1 MAYLYFT
8 ITYVNILILYHVGLV
23 EIFRMIG
30 HSLLSKNAKI
40 IKIGFE
46 WICGKNTFL
55 GLLTS
60 IIPKSTGFPLR
71 TFFGEH

>member
-8 ITYVNILILYHVGLV
+8 ITYVNILILYHVSLV

-30 HSLLSKNAKI
+30 HSLLSKNVKI

-46 WICGKNTFL
+46 
-55 GLLTS
+55 
-60 IIPKSTGFPLR
+60 
-71 TFFGEH
+71 